1 MSRKAPQGPPR
12 ADSEDLGRAVGEL
25 LHDTLVAVEKSLAA
39 AGRTLRRHTERLD
52 GQCERL
58 GVHERR
64 ERERL
69 NAIEKRLS
77 ALGRGDAGEAK
88 GEAEK
93 PAGSPEPIVEFCK
106 DLKRGRFSNGDSAS
120 HVEAFFA
127 DVNRKVPKGLHKQF
141 TRRLEKFREDSEV
154 RTRLEGR
161 KPSRPT
167 AEIHL
172 RSTLRTAETVSSR
185 MVTSGE
191 QIPYLEEYFQIWNRV
206 ERNLKAIQKA
216 SKAAK
221 NKSKA
226 AIPA

>member
-93 PAGSPEPIVEFCK
+93 PAGSPEPISQAWVFRYDGETFWDTLVPGGDWADNREVCLTKAKRLLHPATVPVGQPVLVNLVPVEP
-106 DLKRGRFSNGDSAS
+106 
-120 HVEAFFA
+120 
-127 DVNRKVPKGLHKQF
+127 RK
-141 TRRLEKFREDSEV
+141 E
-154 RTRLEGR
+154 
-161 KPSRPT
+161 PT
-167 AEIHL
+167 A
-172 RSTLRTAETVSSR
+172 
-185 MVTSGE
+185 
-191 QIPYLEEYFQIWNRV
+191 
-206 ERNLKAIQKA
+206 
-216 SKAAK
+216 
-221 NKSKA
+221 
-226 AIPA
+226 